1 MTSRQDTA
9 PAATNSGSTHPKHRA
24 DSRRP
29 AFLAR
34 DPSLSPK
41 QRLVL
46 LLATL
51 AGAASAWHALKP
63 SWQVPLPTPAVLGEE
78 RLQDFRDALYFP
90 IREFL
95 HGGNPYDPAAMFAHW
110 PVRQDFNLYQPYHLL
125 LHAPFALPGYR
136 VGAVSFTLFSLLLLV
151 ALAAL
156 TAHAVRRYLPV
167 PFVVG
172 TAVVAAL
179 LVTSQVGKAQL
190 YVGQVNPLI
199 ALGAA
204 GALLARR
211 DRPGWAAVAL
221 ALAWLKPQYGFPLA
235 VLLFARGSRRVALTG
250 TAIAAA
256 ASLPVVVLLVVRGG
270 GIGPFLDVIVANLTH
285 ARGTTYGAVDSV
297 TSQRIDVAAV
307 LFRVTGW
314 VPAGIELAV
323 LAGVLVSSALLV
335 RRTTEPV
342 ADLLT
347 VLAVVVCV
355 VHQPGDVLIAVP
367 AMGAVAALWWRRR
380 GEAGWTAAGLAVL
393 ALAVPFAHLYTVDLL
408 FDPRTSVT
416 VDGAAVVVAWG
427 LAVVAAR
434 RIS

>member
-1 MTSRQDTA
+1 MSSRQPTPGDTGRVTRPGGGMTAAFA
-9 PAATNSGSTHPKHRA
+9 PVTAGA
-24 DSRRP
+24 RRFP
-29 AFLAR
+29 R
-34 DPSLSPK
+34 

-46 LLATL
+46 LLASL
-51 AGAASAWHALKP
+51 AGVLSAWHAVKP
-63 SWQVPLPTPAVLGEE
+63 SWQVPLPTPAVAGEE

-95 HGGNPYDPAAMFAHW
+95 SGGNPYDPAAMFAHW

-136 VGAVSFTLFSLLLLV
+136 VGAVAFTLFSLLLLV

-156 TAHAVRRYLPV
+156 TAHAVRRYV
-167 PFVVG
+167 PAPFAVT

-190 YVGQVNPLI
+190 YVGQINPLI

-211 DRPGWAAVAL
+211 DRPGWAAAAL

-235 VLLFARGSRRVALTG
+235 VLLFARGSRRVALAG

-285 ARGTTYGAVDSV
+285 ARGTPYGAVDSV
-297 TSQRIDVAAV
+297 TAQRIDVAAV
-307 LFRVTGW
+307 VFRVTGW
-314 VPAGIELAV
+314 VPSEPVV
-323 LAGVLVSSALLV
+323 LAGVLVASAVLI
-335 RRTTEPV
+335 RRTAEPV

-367 AMGAVAALWWRRR
+367 AMAVVAALWWRRR
-380 GEAGWTAAGLAVL
+380 GEPGWGAAGTAVL
-393 ALAVPFAHLYTVDLL
+393 ALAVPFAHLYTVDKL
-408 FDPRTSVT
+408 FGPRTSVT
-416 VDGAAVVVAWG
+416 VDGAAVVVAWV

-434 RIS
+434 RAT

>member
-1 MTSRQDTA
+1 MTSTQS
-9 PAATNSGSTHPKHRA
+9 PALTHRG
-24 DSRRP
+24 
-29 AFLAR
+29 
-34 DPSLSPK
+34 LSPK

-46 LLATL
+46 LFATV
-51 AGAASAWHALKP
+51 AGAVSAWHALAP

-95 HGGNPYDPAAMFAHW
+95 AGGNPYDPAAMFAHW

-136 VGAVSFTLFSLLLLV
+136 AGAVAFSVFSLLLLV

-156 TAHAVRRYLPV
+156 TARAVRRYLPV
-167 PFVVG
+167 PFVVT

-190 YVGQVNPLI
+190 YVGQINPLI

-204 GALLARR
+204 GALLAAR
-211 DRPGWAAVAL
+211 DRPGWASVAL

-235 VLLFARGSRRVALTG
+235 VLLFARGSRRVALAG
-250 TAIAAA
+250 TALAAA

-270 GIGPFLDVIVANLTH
+270 GVGPFLDVVVANLTH
-285 ARGTTYGAVDSV
+285 ARGTDYGAVDSV
-297 TSQRIDVAAV
+297 TAQRIDVAAV
-307 LFRVTGW
+307 LFRLTGW
-314 VPAGIELAV
+314 APSGVELVV
-323 LAGVLVSSALLV
+323 LAGVLVTSALLI
-335 RRTTEPV
+335 RAAAEPV
-342 ADLLT
+342 AELLT

-367 AMGAVAALWWRRR
+367 AMATVAALWWRHR
-380 GEAGWTAAGLAVL
+380 GEPGWSAAGLAVL
-393 ALAVPFAHLYTVDLL
+393 ALAVPFAHLYTVDSAVVSL
-408 FDPRTSVT
+408 FGARAAVT

-434 RIS
+434 RVRAA